1 MHSTMF
7 GGDNNLSDGI
17 KSQVMKLLQQKEME
31 DESKEAA
38 RREMESNNEEI
49 RASIQILETSLNAK
63 IDEVSRQLSTNL
75 EKVADKLDVKYSLMI

>member
-1 MHSTMF
+1 MHSTMY

-49 RASIQILETSLNAK
+49 RASISTLETVLNAK
-63 IDEVSRQLSTNL
+63 IDEVSRHLSSYL
-75 EKVADKLDVKYSLMI
+75 EKVADKLDSKYGLMI

>member
-1 MHSTMF
+1 MY

-31 DESKEAA
+31 EESKEAA

-49 RASIQILETSLNAK
+49 RASI
-63 IDEVSRQLSTNL
+63 
-75 EKVADKLDVKYSLMI
+75 

>member
-1 MHSTMF
+1 
-7 GGDNNLSDGI
+7 
-17 KSQVMKLLQQKEME
+17 ME

-63 IDEVSRQLSTNL
+63 IDEVSRHLSSNL